1 MVLIL
6 LALRSDY
13 EFDRLQG
20 CLLGVVH
27 TAILNNAVLDSEYIP
42 INLRKE
48 IQMPLFK
55 GKTLDRNNSP
65 DRNSYRG
72 ITLLTN
78 VSKLFEILLW
88 CRME

>member
-6 LALRSDY
+6 LALRSNY

-20 CLLGVVH
+20 SLWGVVH
-27 TAILNNAVLDSEYIP
+27 TAVLNSAVLDSEYIP

-55 GKTLDRNNSP
+55 GKTLGRNNSP

-78 VSKLFEILLW
+78 FSKLFEILLW